1 MVGQNECNICRVEV
15 TTCGAALDRAVKYVQ
30 EVKVKSCFQSA
41 SAAVA
46 PSAPC
51 SERIFERGI
60 IPSVT
65 HTPQFPDQEK
75 DWIAPL
81 PVCHDT
87 ALRGR
92 NSPQIH
98 PPKLGVGSSMKV
110 S

>member
-1 MVGQNECNICRVEV
+1 MVGQNECDICRVEA
-15 TTCGAALDRAVKYVQ
+15 TTCGAALGRAVKYVQ
-30 EVKVKSCFQSA
+30 EVKMESGFQSA
-41 SAAVA
+41 LAAMA
-46 PSAPC
+46 AGAPC

-81 PVCHDT
+81 PVCHDS

-92 NSPQIH
+92 NPPQIH